1 MSKVQGLEK
10 ESNMVELINSG
21 GPVMWLILF
30 CGVIALTIFLERFF
44 HLHRAQIKVDDF
56 LNGITTNL
64 THGND
69 LEAISICD
77 QTPGPA
83 AHLVRTALLHRSD
96 PTDEL
101 INAVQQAGI
110 REIPRLERHMNLL
123 ITLAQVLPM
132 LGLLGT
138 VLGLLNMLAA
148 LQAGSPLAEIGD
160 LSAGL
165 WTALLTTA
173 AGLCAGIP
181 AYAGYHFL
189 INRVESIALDME
201 QTTEEIIYFLTHPVD
216 GAHHES

>member
-1 MSKVQGLEK
+1 MFG
-10 ESNMVELINSG
+10 LINSG
-21 GPVMWLILF
+21 GPVMWLILTSGF
-30 CGVIALTIFLERFF
+30 IALVIFLERFF
-44 HLHRAQIKVDDF
+44 HLHRAQIKIDDF

-69 LEAISICD
+69 LEAVSICD

-83 AHLVRTALLHRSD
+83 AHIVRTALLHRNESK
-96 PTDEL
+96 DEL
-101 INAVQQAGI
+101 IKAVQQAGL
-110 REIPRLERHMNLL
+110 REVPRLERHMNLL

-138 VLGLLNMLAA
+138 VLGLLQMLVA

-160 LSAGL
+160 LSTGL
-165 WTALLTTA
+165 WRALLTTA
-173 AGLCAGIP
+173 AGLSTGIP

-189 INRVESIALDME
+189 VSRVESIALDME
-201 QTTEEIIYFLTHPVD
+201 QSAGEIIYFLTHPST

>member
-1 MSKVQGLEK
+1 MIEW
-10 ESNMVELINSG
+10 IDSG
-21 GPVMWLILF
+21 GPLMWLILA
-30 CGVIALTIFLERFF
+30 GGLVALTVFLERFF

-56 LNGITTNL
+56 LNGIITNL

-69 LEAISICD
+69 LEAITICD

-96 PTDEL
+96 EPEAL
-101 INAVQQAGI
+101 VRAVRQAGI
-110 REIPRLERHMNLL
+110 VEIPRLERHMNLL

-138 VLGLLNMLAA
+138 VIGLLSMLAA

-160 LSAGL
+160 LSGGL
-165 WTALLTTA
+165 SQALLTTA
-173 AGLCAGIP
+173 AGLTTGIP

-189 INRVESIALDME
+189 VSRVESIALDME
-201 QTTEEIIYFLTHPVD
+201 QAADQIVFFLIHPAEE
-216 GAHHES
+216 GAADES

>member
-1 MSKVQGLEK
+1 MIGW
-10 ESNMVELINSG
+10 INSG
-21 GPVMWLILF
+21 GGVMWLILA
-30 CGVIALTIFLERFF
+30 CGFVALVIFLERLF

-64 THGND
+64 MRGND

-83 AHLVRTALLHRSD
+83 AYLVHTALLHRAD
-96 PTDEL
+96 TKDEL
-101 INAVQQAGI
+101 IKAVQQAGI

-138 VLGLLNMLAA
+138 VFGLLNILTA

-160 LSAGL
+160 LSGGL
-165 WTALLTTA
+165 WKALITTA
-173 AGLCAGIP
+173 AGLITGIP
-181 AYAGYHFL
+181 AYAGYHLL
-189 INRVESIALDME
+189 ISRVESIALDME
-201 QTTEEIIYFLTHPVD
+201 QTSGEIIYFLTHPAA
-216 GAHHES
+216 GERHEP